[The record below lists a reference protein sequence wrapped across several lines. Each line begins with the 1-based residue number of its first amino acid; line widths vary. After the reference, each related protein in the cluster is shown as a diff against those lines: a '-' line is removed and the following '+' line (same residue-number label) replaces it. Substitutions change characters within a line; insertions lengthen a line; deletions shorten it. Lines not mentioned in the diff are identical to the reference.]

1 MPITY
6 TEDKNFIPQQVV
18 DFLSVRWLKN
28 ILTV

>member
-18 DFLSVRWLKN
+18 DFFNLFVG
-28 ILTV
+28 